1 MIQDLINVNNE
12 ERGERFQK
20 YYNDLEAQRGKQE
33 EKSTLRAE
41 AGLPVSF
48 ELVQLAFKE
57 KGGRGNSL
65 LKFGR
70 AVAKNKRDFIKDAI
84 DVSTGKKS
92 LFTPSLPEG
101 VVGPLD
107 SRNAYLSVTRE
118 AVGSRLDQG
127 LGKFLEKADSYNP
140 TEKAFSEAVSRV
152 GDSLDGVARAT
163 GRGVV
168 GVARSAGRGVV
179 GVARSAGRGLAGLNQ
194 STRMVVQDADIA
206 IQRRLADPLR
216 LGESSTFIRKP
227 PGTAGAAVD
236 AGAEVVAAV
245 EPAEA
250 APVFAGIVNKG
261 FGQSYADLRRV
272 VKQKPFETEVSPL
285 FPEKAITAEADSDVG
300 GIIRSTVS
308 GDTLQVLKGLTSTL
322 FGVDI
327 ADADIP
333 GLDLITDAAT
343 LVSGIATGIASI
355 VQGKETPEAPPAPNS
370 AMAETAA
377 LSL

>member
-1 MIQDLINVNNE
+1 MIQDLINVNSE

-152 GDSLDGVARAT
+152 GDSLDGVAR
-163 GRGVV
+163 
-168 GVARSAGRGVV
+168 SAGRGVV

-194 STRMVVQDADIA
+194 STRTVVQDADIA

-216 LGESSTFIRKP
+216 LGESSAFIRKP
-227 PGTAGAAVD
+227 PGAAGAAVD
-236 AGAEVVAAV
+236 AGVEVVAAV